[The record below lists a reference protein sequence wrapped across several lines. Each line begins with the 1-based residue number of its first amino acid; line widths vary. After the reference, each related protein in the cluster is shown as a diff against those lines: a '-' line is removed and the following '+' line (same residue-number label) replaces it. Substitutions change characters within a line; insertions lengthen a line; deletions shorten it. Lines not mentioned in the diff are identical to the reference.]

1 MLLPTDPEEANSV
14 IGPISGGIAAGIV
27 MLLAI
32 IIVIIIIKRWGYS
45 KVYHAEKVIYTQ

>member
-1 MLLPTDPEEANSV
+1 
-14 IGPISGGIAAGIV
+14 

>member
-32 IIVIIIIKRWGYS
+32 PYLIASSVSLMFI
-45 KVYHAEKVIYTQ
+45 